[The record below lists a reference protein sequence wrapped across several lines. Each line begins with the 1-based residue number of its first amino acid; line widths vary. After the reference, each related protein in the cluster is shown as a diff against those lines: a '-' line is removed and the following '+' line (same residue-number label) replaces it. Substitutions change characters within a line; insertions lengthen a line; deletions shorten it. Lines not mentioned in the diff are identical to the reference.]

1 MAVQGLTDSTL
12 AATTIR
18 GGCDVSK
25 AHTGQTDKHQ
35 ELSGRQVRSCGLEGR
50 RETCGRV
57 DLPWGWRMSRRQT
70 AGQWRGG
77 QRTGTGLGQQNQK
90 HSLGLCD
97 EWPMPHV

>member
-12 AATTIR
+12 AATSIR

-50 RETCGRV
+50 SEA
-57 DLPWGWRMSRRQT
+57 LWK
-70 AGQWRGG
+70 GG
-77 QRTGTGLGQQNQK
+77 FA
-90 HSLGLCD
+90 LGLED
-97 EWPMPHV
+97 E